1 MTSRIQF
8 FCPRSILFTV
18 CGPQVD
24 ILIYCKRLECPIFF
38 RKPWTSHFYKF
49 ENCDIRAT
57 LWILAEDQPESGDS
71 VKKFTLDEVG
81 KLNSPEGE
89 GKKVLIVIHDK
100 VYDVTEFLDD
110 HPGGR
115 EILMEKSGTVASQA
129 FDDIGHSGD
138 AKELMKSFVIGELV
152 EAEAQEGDKED
163 LEGKFGDVV
172 NEASENKENL
182 DKKEDDS
189 NDDDDTN
196 WKSYILPALF
206 TLLASGIYRL
216 FSR

>member
-1 MTSRIQF
+1 M
-8 FCPRSILFTV
+8 
-18 CGPQVD
+18 
-24 ILIYCKRLECPIFF
+24 
-38 RKPWTSHFYKF
+38 
-49 ENCDIRAT
+49 
-57 LWILAEDQPESGDS
+57 
-71 VKKFTLDEVG
+71 KKFTLDEVV

-100 VYDVTEFLDD
+100 VYDVTQFLDD

-129 FDDIGHSGD
+129 FDDIGHSED
-138 AKELMKSFVIGELV
+138 AKELMKSFVIGKLV
-152 EAEAQEGDKED
+152 EAEAQEGVKED
-163 LEGKFGDVV
+163 QEGKVDDLANEAKEV
-172 NEASENKENL
+172 NENLENL

-189 NDDDDTN
+189 NDDDDTS

-206 TLLASGIYRL
+206 TLLAAGTYRL